1 MGNPLLVS
9 VDTQPITR
17 IKKVFTL
24 KLSEEQLSSIVACMA
39 GVDQDELE
47 DFTEQAD
54 IKSIFIDNET
64 EWRQFKTDLKE
75 IIS

>member
-24 KLSEEQLSSIVACMA
+24 KLTEEQLSSIVGCMT

-47 DFTEQAD
+47 DFVQEAD
-54 IKSIFIDNET
+54 LKALFIDNET

-75 IIS
+75 ILS